1 MQAGSPAW
9 RLCPQGHNLRRK
21 QRSPSSAGATVTAA
35 GREPL
40 ASRFATR
47 SLVVLFA
54 INILNFYDR
63 QVLASLTEPVRNE
76 FHLSDAQVGGF
87 ATAFTL
93 VYALIGVPLGRLAD
107 RSDRKKLLASGLS
120 VWGALTAST
129 AFASSYGFLLF

>member
-1 MQAGSPAW
+1 MSTLEAVRPVRQSRKFGSV
-9 RLCPQGHNLRRK
+9 RLI
-21 QRSPSSAGATVTAA
+21 A
-35 GREPL
+35 
-40 ASRFATR
+40 
-47 SLVVLFA
+47 LVVLFA

-129 AFASSYGFLLF
+129 ACATIPSEYIGSSR